1 MKYGIWVVKQIFD
14 VFDDGSKRRL
24 DIIEGW
30 HKDEG
35 YESMKAAKE
44 SLADVEE
51 MLNEDWYD
59 VTKVNTVTLK
69 GVRVNR
75 YGGEPFAP
83 VMREEYVVYHIK
95 KLNII

>member
-1 MKYGIWVVKQIFD
+1 MIYGIWVTNQIFD

-30 HKDEG
+30 HRDKE

-44 SLADVEE
+44 SLANVKE

-69 GVRVNR
+69 GIRVNR
-75 YGGEPFAP
+75 YGGEPNAP
-83 VMREEYVVYHIK
+83 VLREEHVVYHIEK
-95 KLNII
+95 R